1 MYRLRKLPELCVTL
15 PDGITNESER
25 FRIVTVTFFEKNLQ
39 ILSVK
44 DPGLCARLSAAQTTQ
59 GRYTFIESRTGRVV
73 PAIVD
78 PDGQSHALHST
89 VDPEK
94 EAQRLAATLNE
105 GWVEPGFVVFLG
117 LGAAYAAEAALS
129 ANTASHIL
137 VIEFD
142 INGVAE
148 LFCSRE
154 YTALGDP
161 RFTLLVDPDDIL
173 IQKTILDLYSPCLCG
188 GIRVLPLR
196 GRVEQDKE
204 KFILTGE
211 IAQRTIEKVSAD
223 YSVQAHFGMRWFSNI
238 IRNIGIAQS
247 IKQNAPTGAPHQISA
262 PLVAATAAADVAIC
276 AAGPSLDAQIPLL
289 LDRRESLFVIA
300 ADTSMPALL
309 AGGVK
314 PDAVVSI
321 DCQHISYW
329 HFTGTDCAD
338 IPLFLDIA
346 SPPLLSGFS
355 RSPIFFAGGHPLA
368 AYISQKW
375 KPLPVL
381 DTSGGNVTYA
391 CLSLAGQL
399 GAKRIT
405 VYGADFSYPLGRPYA
420 RGTYFYPL
428 FERQQN
434 RLSPLEARVS
444 SFLYRSPF
452 LPPENEGPQSK
463 VSPCYETGSLRF
475 YRKSFET
482 KASAMEAEVIAES
495 GLGIPL
501 ELRKIK
507 QSTSD
512 RQKTDFAP
520 IKGLMDANKFL
531 EWYAKDIK
539 ALPVFGHNMNL
550 NANESQVF
558 TTLLPLIAAIKHR
571 QPELAAC
578 DLVEM
583 TKTYCADEIERV
595 TNPKPRS
602 PLPHIPQMN
611 PESP

>member
-1 MYRLRKLPELCVTL
+1 MRNFERNLQLLHMKDPELC
-15 PDGITNESER
+15 
-25 FRIVTVTFFEKNLQ
+25 FK
-39 ILSVK
+39 
-44 DPGLCARLSAAQTTQ
+44 LSAAKTAP
-59 GRYTFIESRTGRVV
+59 GRYTFIESRTHRVV

-78 PDGQSHALHST
+78 GAGQSHALHST
-89 VDPEK
+89 IDPEK
-94 EAQRLAATLNE
+94 EAQRLAAILNE
-105 GWVEPGFVVFLG
+105 GWSEPGFVVFLG
-117 LGAAYAAEAALS
+117 LGAAYAASAALS

-142 INGVAE
+142 IDGIAE
-148 LFCSRE
+148 ILGSRE
-154 YTALGDP
+154 YTVLGDP
-161 RFTLLVDPDDIL
+161 RFTLLIDPDDNL
-173 IQKTILDLYSPCLCG
+173 IQKTIFDLYNPALCG

-196 GRVEQDKE
+196 ARVEQDKE
-204 KFILTGE
+204 KFAMAGQ
-211 IAQRTIEKVSAD
+211 AVQRTIEKVSAD

-247 IKQNAPTGAPHQISA
+247 MNQSATKISA
-262 PLVAATAAADVAIC
+262 PLIEAAIC

-289 LDRRESLFVIA
+289 LERRESLFIIA
-300 ADTSMPALL
+300 TDTSLPALL
-309 AGGVK
+309 AGSVK

-329 HFTGTDCAD
+329 HFVGTNCPD

-346 SPPLLSGFS
+346 SPPMLSGFS
-355 RSPIFFAGGHPLA
+355 SHPFFFAGGHPFA
-368 AYISQKW
+368 AYLCQKW
-375 KPLPVL
+375 MPLPPL

-405 VYGADFSYPLGRPYA
+405 IYGADFSYPLGKPYA

-428 FERQQN
+428 FERKQN
-434 RLSPLEARVS
+434 RLSPLEAGIS

-452 LPPENEGPQSK
+452 LPLENEGSRSK

-475 YRKSFET
+475 YRKSFEA

-501 ELRKIK
+501 EIRKAK
-507 QSTSD
+507 PFASV
-512 RQKTDFAP
+512 KATDFTSGKP
-520 IKGLMDANKFL
+520 LMDSREFL
-531 EWYAKDIK
+531 EQYKKDIK
-539 ALPVFGHNMNL
+539 ALPVIGHNMNP
-550 NANESQVF
+550 VF

-571 QPELAAC
+571 QPELAIC

-583 TKTYCADEIERV
+583 AKAHCVNEIESVLRD
-595 TNPKPRS
+595 
-602 PLPHIPQMN
+602 
-611 PESP
+611 

>member
-1 MYRLRKLPELCVTL
+1 MSNGREVER
-15 PDGITNESER
+15 GIIMNDRVMCS
-25 FRIVTVTFFEKNLQ
+25 IFEKNLHA
-39 ILSVK
+39 LSMK
-44 DPGLCARLSAAQTTQ
+44 DPDLCLRLSAAKTTP
-59 GRYTFIESRTGRVV
+59 GRYTFIESRTRRVV

-78 PDGQSHALHST
+78 PNGQSHALHST

-94 EAQRLAATLNE
+94 EAQRLAAILNE
-105 GWVEPGFVVFLG
+105 GWSEPGFVVFLG

-142 INGVAE
+142 INGIAG

-154 YTALGDP
+154 YAALGDP
-161 RFTLLVDPDDIL
+161 RFTLLVDPDENL
-173 IQKTILDLYSPCLCG
+173 IQKTILGLYSPALCG
-188 GIRVLPLR
+188 GIRAMPLR
-196 GRVEQDKE
+196 VRVEQDKE
-204 KFILTGE
+204 KFAMAGE
-211 IAQRTIEKVSAD
+211 AVQRTIEKVSAD

-247 IKQNAPTGAPHQISA
+247 INQSA
-262 PLVAATAAADVAIC
+262 PQTPISNTAIC

-289 LDRRESLFVIA
+289 LERRESLFVIA
-300 ADTSMPALL
+300 TDTSLPALL

-314 PDAVVSI
+314 PDAIVTI

-329 HFTGTDCAD
+329 HFIGTECAD

-355 RSPIFFAGGHPLA
+355 NRLFFFAGGHPLA

-375 KPLPVL
+375 MPLPPL

-391 CLSLAGQL
+391 CLSLAGWL

-405 VYGADFSYPLGRPYA
+405 VYGADFSYPLGKPYA

-434 RLSPLEARVS
+434 RLSPLEARIS

-452 LPPENEGPQSK
+452 PPPENEGNRSK
-463 VSPCYETGSLRF
+463 AVPCYETTSLRF
-475 YRKSFET
+475 YRKSFEA
-482 KASAMEAEVIAES
+482 KASAMEAEVIAEN

-501 ELRKIK
+501 EIRKTRPF
-507 QSTSD
+507 TSVG
-512 RQKTDFAP
+512 RAADFTPGKA
-520 IKGLMDANKFL
+520 IMDSNKFL
-531 EWYAKDIK
+531 DQYKNDIK
-539 ALPVFGHNMNL
+539 ALPAFGHNMNL
-550 NANESQVF
+550 NADERQVF
-558 TTLLPLIAAIKHR
+558 TTLLPLIAAIKR
-571 QPELAAC
+571 RRPELAAC
-578 DLVEM
+578 DLVE
-583 TKTYCADEIERV
+583 TVKSYCCKEIEKGTGNR
-595 TNPKPRS
+595 
-602 PLPHIPQMN
+602 
-611 PESP
+611 